1 MRGPASQGEEGLA
14 VAGSGKMPRLSRRDR
29 CSFPRTTLTAVV
41 TIATLGFAGTRLRV
55 TELALACCAVE
66 SAHTWSALA
75 DATEPV
81 HGWTMEALDLVEPSP
96 PSESRDDPE
105 PLEVLKPPQSLGEPE
120 PLEPLDKPQPP
131 EPLEVLVV
139 SGTVTL
145 ANVDDVRTAYESLA
159 SSARDRGASAPLVVA
174 LGVCAISGG
183 PFWDSYAVVPGIA
196 DLMPVH
202 ISVPGCPPR
211 PEAVLDALGELV
223 KIELDPAAASLHEE
237 KRDV

>member
-1 MRGPASQGEEGLA
+1 MRAQASQGEEGLA

-29 CSFPRTTLTAVV
+29 RPFPRTTLTAVV
-41 TIATLGFAGTRLRV
+41 TIATLDFAGTRLRV

-66 SAHTWSALA
+66 SAYTWSVLA

-81 HGWTMEALDLVEPSP
+81 RGWTMDALDSAQSSP
-96 PSESRDDPE
+96 LSKSRDDRDDAE
-105 PLEVLKPPQSLGEPE
+105 PLEVLE
-120 PLEPLDKPQPP
+120 PLEPPDDRDDA

-145 ANVDDVRTAYESLA
+145 ANVDDVRAAYETLA
-159 SSARDRGASAPLVVA
+159 SGARDRGAPAPRVVA

-211 PEAVLDALGELV
+211 PEAILDALGELV
-223 KIELDPAAASLHEE
+223 KIELEPAATSSHET